1 MKELSIDFAVER
13 LHMVERQLKARG
25 IHDRRVLQAMLEI
38 PREEFLPAGVRQFCY
53 VDEPVSIGFGQT
65 ISQPYITALMS
76 QCLELCG
83 TETVLEVGGGSGYHA
98 AVLGALAARV
108 YSIELIPELA
118 EQARGNLERAGR
130 AANVVTICGDGSL
143 GCPEHAPFDAIS
155 VAAAAPD
162 LPRSLLDQLKDPGRL
177 VVPIG
182 SLMDQE
188 LRVMTKSAGH
198 LASRNAAFCRFVPL
212 RGGEGWQ

>member
-1 MKELSIDFAVER
+1 VKAVSIDFAAER
-13 LHMVERQLKARG
+13 LRMVERPLKARA
-25 IHDRRVLQAMLEI
+25 IRDRGVLQAMLEI
-38 PREEFLPAGVRQFCY
+38 PREEFVPAGARQFCY
-53 VDEPVSIGFGQT
+53 IDEPVSIGFGQT

-76 QCLELCG
+76 ECLALRG

-98 AVLGALAARV
+98 AVLGALAAQV

-118 EQARGNLERAGR
+118 EQARANLERTGR
-130 AANVVTICGDGSL
+130 ATNVIVLCGDGSL
-143 GCPEHAPFDAIS
+143 GWPEYAPFDAIS
-155 VAAAAPD
+155 VAAAAPEV
-162 LPRSLLDQLKDPGRL
+162 PRKLLDQLKDPGRL
-177 VVPIG
+177 VIPIG

-188 LRVMTKSAGH
+188 LRFITKSAGR

>member
-1 MKELSIDFAVER
+1 VKELSIDFAAER
-13 LHMVERQLKARG
+13 LRMVERQLRARR
-25 IHDRRVLQAMLEI
+25 IHDPRVLQAMLEI
-38 PREEFLPAGVRQFCY
+38 PREEFVPAGVRQLCY
-53 VDEPVSIGFGQT
+53 IDEPVSIGFGQT

-76 QCLELCG
+76 ECLELCG
-83 TETVLEVGGGSGYHA
+83 TETVLEVGAGSGYHA
-98 AVLGALAARV
+98 AVLGVLAARV

-118 EQARGNLERAGR
+118 EQARGNLERAGH
-130 AANVVTICGDGSL
+130 AANVTVLCGDGSL
-143 GCPEHAPFDAIS
+143 GCREYAPFDAIS

-162 LPRSLLDQLKDPGRL
+162 VPRMLLDQLRDPGRL

-188 LRVMTKSAGH
+188 LRVITKSAGH
-198 LASRNAAFCRFVPL
+198 VSSRNAAFCRFVPL